1 MPIAVTVPGSHSTAA
16 AQHRGH
22 YSITFNRSGK
32 MRLVHAAVSTRIVH
46 GYAMLVHYILQV
58 WPFKDP
64 AYDLKKL
71 TMERPAQAVPVL
83 QEAAVQVGQQALL
96 WHGTA

>member
-1 MPIAVTVPGSHSTAA
+1 M
-16 AQHRGH
+16 
-22 YSITFNRSGK
+22 
-32 MRLVHAAVSTRIVH
+32 
-46 GYAMLVHYILQV
+46 QV

-83 QEAAVQVGQQALL
+83 QEAAVQVCMLEGGGGGSNRPRIRHVPAARTCTNSTGSSRGRQMYPARIKAP
-96 WHGTA
+96 G

>member
-1 MPIAVTVPGSHSTAA
+1 
-16 AQHRGH
+16 
-22 YSITFNRSGK
+22 
-32 MRLVHAAVSTRIVH
+32 
-46 GYAMLVHYILQV
+46 MLVHYILQV

>member
-1 MPIAVTVPGSHSTAA
+1 MCNCTWLTPYSSSTA
-16 AQHRGH
+16 H
-22 YSITFNRSGK
+22 YSITFNRLGK
-32 MRLVHAAVSTRIVH
+32 MRLVHAAVSTSNFH
-46 GYAMLVHYILQV
+46 GNAMLVHYVLQV

-71 TMERPAQAVPVL
+71 TMERPAQAVPLL

>member
-1 MPIAVTVPGSHSTAA
+1 MGDGNLQDCRLHPLYPIS
-16 AQHRGH
+16 
-22 YSITFNRSGK
+22 
-32 MRLVHAAVSTRIVH
+32 
-46 GYAMLVHYILQV
+46 HYILQV